1 MKWDE
6 LAIGRR
12 IAGFRVDTIYI
23 NEYNDAIIIK
33 LSDKESRRCCE
44 LKISAYVFKGEPYLE
59 CEVYEV
65 G

>member
-12 IAGFRVDTIYI
+12 LAGFCVDTIYI
-23 NEYNDAIIIK
+23 NEYNNVIIIK
-33 LSDKESRRCCE
+33 LSDEECRRRCE
-44 LKISAYVFKGEPYLE
+44 LKISACVFRGKPYLE